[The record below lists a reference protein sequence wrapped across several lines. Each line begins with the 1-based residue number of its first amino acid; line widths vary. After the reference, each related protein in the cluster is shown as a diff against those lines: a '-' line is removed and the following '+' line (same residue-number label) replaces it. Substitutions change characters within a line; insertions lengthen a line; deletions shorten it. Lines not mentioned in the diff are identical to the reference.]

1 MKGDILKFV
10 TWDNLMATL
19 KKKKRTRYKKINS
32 DGLEMLDVE
41 NELRENSF

>member
-19 KKKKRTRYKKINS
+19 KKKRMRYKKINS
-32 DGLEMLDVE
+32 DGLEMLDVK